1 MTKTTLKTPE
11 QVKAEYRAKG
21 IPLSRV
27 AKEQGW
33 YPQDV
38 YKVLGGMARCN
49 YGKPHEI
56 AVFFGLKHGDVSNDH
71 DDQNGDKNH

>member
-1 MTKTTLKTPE
+1 MAKTALKTPE

-33 YPQDV
+33 FP
-38 YKVLGGMARCN
+38 KTSIRC
-49 YGKPHEI
+49 YTQQTTKSPHTPMFRNNSSKSSVI
-56 AVFFGLKHGDVSNDH
+56 QPCLKDLA
-71 DDQNGDKNH
+71 